1 MAQDRSPLA
10 AAVAKV
16 GDRWALLLIEALLAG
31 PRRFG
36 ELQAALPAIAPNVLS
51 QRLKHL
57 EREGIVVARAYSEH
71 PPRFT
76 YALTGGGE
84 ELAGALLLLTSWGA
98 EHSAE
103 AEPIAHRTCGTGL
116 QACWYCPTCERTVHD
131 TEADELRY
139 A

>member
-1 MAQDRSPLA
+1 MGLDSPLA

-16 GDRWALLLIEALLAG
+16 GDRWALLLIEVLLSG

-57 EREGIVVARAYSEH
+57 EREGVVVARAYSEH
-71 PPRFT
+71 PLRFS
-76 YALTGGGE
+76 YALTERGE

-103 AEPIAHRTCGTGL
+103 ADAPAHRTCGTGL
-116 QACWYCPTCERTVHD
+116 QARWYCPTCEQTVHD